1 MSSPAETSGVVV
13 ERDGAVLTLRLD
25 RPAKRNALDAAMLG
39 ALEEALRGAATDP
52 AVRAVIVTGG
62 DKAFA
67 AGVDIGE
74 FASINAG
81 VANAYGAALAR
92 ARCWEALARLP
103 QPTIAAVAGYCL
115 GGGCELALACD
126 LRLAAESAVFGQPEI
141 KLGLIPG
148 AGGTQRLPRL
158 IGAARAKEMIYFG
171 DPIDAQE
178 AYRLGLVN
186 RVVPTDR
193 LLDEARA
200 WARRLAEQAPLALAM
215 AKRAVDLAATCRCR
229 PRWNSSSRASSP
241 SSAPPTS
248 RRAVAAFLGKRPP
261 HFRAANLRAA
271 WTTMGVP
278 SYGASTRGPRRVL
291 ASLRD
296 WTGVPVAV
304 GGRLDC
310 HRHQHRRLSVPS
322 ILQAIGAL
330 GRRPADVR
338 EIVLTHFHHD
348 HCGGAAELVQATGQ
362 RSWPITRT
370 RP

>member
-1 MSSPAETSGVVV
+1 MLRQTRCPAEGSGRPRPDGPARREEVPLSNSAETSGVVV

-25 RPAKRNALDAAMLG
+25 RPAKRNALDAAMLR
-39 ALEEALRGAATDP
+39 ALEDALRAAATDP
-52 AVRAVIVTGG
+52 AVRAVVVTGG
-62 DKAFA
+62 DKVFA

-115 GGGCELALACD
+115 GGGCERALACD

-186 RVVPTDR
+186 RVVPTER
-193 LLDEARA
+193 LLDEAQA

-215 AKRAVDLAATCRCR
+215 AKRAVDLGGDLSLQAALELEQQSFVALFGT
-229 PRWNSSSRASSP
+229 ADEQEG
-241 SSAPPTS
+241 
-248 RRAVAAFLGKRPP
+248 VAAFLGKR
-261 HFRAANLRAA
+261 AACFE
-271 WTTMGVP
+271 
-278 SYGASTRGPRRVL
+278 
-291 ASLRD
+291 
-296 WTGVPVAV
+296 
-304 GGRLDC
+304 GR
-310 HRHQHRRLSVPS
+310 
-322 ILQAIGAL
+322 
-330 GRRPADVR
+330 
-338 EIVLTHFHHD
+338 
-348 HCGGAAELVQATGQ
+348 
-362 RSWPITRT
+362 
-370 RP
+370 